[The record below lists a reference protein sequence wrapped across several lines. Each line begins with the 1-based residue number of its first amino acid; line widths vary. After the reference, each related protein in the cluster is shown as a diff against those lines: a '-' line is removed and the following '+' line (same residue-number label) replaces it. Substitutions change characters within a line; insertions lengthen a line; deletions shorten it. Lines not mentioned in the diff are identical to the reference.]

1 MPNQNLSEFDI
12 QEVIKDVTNLMGV
25 AARTAPKSAGNDF
38 VVVKAIYG
46 EDVTKLAK
54 GMVSYGEETG
64 KKNFDRD
71 GANVKNSLA
80 VLIIGLKE
88 AQSLGVNC
96 GACGYNQCSDR
107 ISHQGNEFNGPQCA
121 FRLLDMGIAIG
132 SAVKTA
138 GIMNVDNR
146 IMYRAGVVAKKM
158 GLIEADYVM
167 GIPLSITGKSI
178 YFDR

>member
-1 MPNQNLSEFDI
+1 MSNQNLSEFDI
-12 QEVIKDVTNLMGV
+12 QEAIKDVANLMGV
-25 AARTAPKSAGNDF
+25 AARTAPKSAGKDF

-46 EDVTKLAK
+46 KDVTKLAK
-54 GMVSYGEETG
+54 EMVSYGEQMG

-71 GANVKNSLA
+71 GDNVKNSLA
-80 VLIIGLKE
+80 VLLIGLKD
-88 AQSLGVNC
+88 AQSLGLDC
-96 GACGYNQCSDR
+96 GACGYDRCTDR
-107 ISHQGNEFNGPQCA
+107 ISHKGSEFDGPQCA

-158 GLIEADYVM
+158 GLIDADFVM
-167 GIPLSITGKSI
+167 GIPLSVTGKSI